1 MMTIVLLMCCVRQ
14 ALSPLSAEERRNPL
28 LHYFHITPMRLV
40 RMMIKIMRMQIMN
53 IMMRMK
59 IMRNEDGDYEND
71 IMIHISKVSAN
82 ALLEPLVALKK

>member
-1 MMTIVLLMCCVRQ
+1 MVAMMTVFDVLCEAGR

-59 IMRNEDGDYEND
+59 IMRNEDGDYENGVYD
-71 IMIHISKVSAN
+71 SH
-82 ALLEPLVALKK
+82 